1 MFERFS
7 DRARRVVVE
16 AQHEARALGHDYIGT
31 EHLLLGL
38 IGEGGGVGAKA
49 LESLGVSAEA
59 LRAAVAEIVEPGE
72 QSPSAH
78 IPFTP
83 RAKQVLRLSLAE
95 ALRFG
100 HNYIGTEH
108 LLLALIQERDGVAGQ
123 VLAAAGA
130 DLARVRAEVTRLLA
144 EYQRHTRPD
153 ADGSQGPEADGS
165 QGPEA
170 EGSQGPEAEGSQGPE
185 ADGGSADA

>member
-1 MFERFS
+1 MFERFT
-7 DRARRVVVE
+7 DRARRVVVA
-16 AQHEARALGHDYIGT
+16 AQHEARALGHDFIGT

-38 IGEGGGVGAKA
+38 ISEGSGVGAKV
-49 LESLGVSAEA
+49 LESLGVGAET
-59 LRAAVAEIVEPGE
+59 LRAAVAEMVEPRE
-72 QSPSAH
+72 QSPSAAH

-108 LLLALIQERDGVAGQ
+108 LLLALIEEHNGVAGQ

-130 DLARVRAEVTRLLA
+130 DLGRARAEVARLLA
-144 EYQRHTRPD
+144 EYQRPT
-153 ADGSQGPEADGS
+153 GPEAGEG
-165 QGPEA
+165 QGPGGGGA
-170 EGSQGPEAEGSQGPE
+170 ES
-185 ADGGSADA
+185 

>member
-1 MFERFS
+1 MFERFT

-38 IGEGGGVGAKA
+38 ISEGRGVGAKA
-49 LESLGVSAEA
+49 LESLGIGAEA
-59 LRAAVAEIVEPGE
+59 LRAAVAEIVEPRE

-83 RAKQVLRLSLAE
+83 RAKQVLRLSLEE
-95 ALRFG
+95 ARRFG

-108 LLLALIQERDGVAGQ
+108 LLLALIQERNGVAGQ
-123 VLAAAGA
+123 VLAATGA
-130 DLARVRAEVTRLLA
+130 DLERVRAEVVRLLA
-144 EYQRHTRPD
+144 EYQRRMGPD
-153 ADGSQGPEADGS
+153 AGGSQGPGAG
-165 QGPEA
+165 
-170 EGSQGPEAEGSQGPE
+170 
-185 ADGGSADA
+185 GGSADA

>member
-7 DRARRVVVE
+7 DRARRVVVQ
-16 AQHEARALGHDYIGT
+16 AQHEARALGHDHIGT

-38 IGEGGGVGAKA
+38 LSEGGGVGAKA
-49 LESLGVSAEA
+49 LESLGVGAEA
-59 LRAAVAEIVEPGE
+59 LRAAVAEIVDPRD

-108 LLLALIQERDGVAGQ
+108 LLLALIQEHNGVAGQ

-130 DLARVRAEVTRLLA
+130 DVDRVRAEVARLLA
-144 EYQRHTRPD
+144 EYERRTGPA
-153 ADGSQGPEADGS
+153 ADGS
-165 QGPEA
+165 
-170 EGSQGPEAEGSQGPE
+170 
-185 ADGGSADA
+185 

>member
-1 MFERFS
+1 MFERFT

-16 AQHEARALGHDYIGT
+16 AQQEARALGHDYIGT

-49 LESLGVSAEA
+49 LESLGVSAEG
-59 LRAAVAEIVEPGE
+59 LRAAVAEMVEPRE
-72 QSPSAH
+72 QSPAAH

-95 ALRFG
+95 SLRFG
-100 HNYIGTEH
+100 HTYIGTEH
-108 LLLALIQERDGVAGQ
+108 LLLALIEERNGVAGQ

-130 DLARVRAEVTRLLA
+130 DLGRARAEVLRLLA
-144 EYQRHTRPD
+144 EYERRTGPD
-153 ADGSQGPEADGS
+153 AA
-165 QGPEA
+165 
-170 EGSQGPEAEGSQGPE
+170 
-185 ADGGSADA
+185 GSAEA

>member
-1 MFERFS
+1 MFERFT

-16 AQHEARALGHDYIGT
+16 AQQEARALGHDYIGT

-38 IGEGGGVGAKA
+38 ISEGGGVGVKA
-49 LESLGVSAEA
+49 LEPLGVGAEA

-108 LLLALIQERDGVAGQ
+108 LLLGILRNDGE
-123 VLAAAGA
+123 LAAKLLDGLGVSYDKTAA
-130 DLARVRAEVTRLLA
+130 WVVTELAAIKA
-144 EYQRHTRPD
+144 
-153 ADGSQGPEADGS
+153 AN
-165 QGPEA
+165 
-170 EGSQGPEAEGSQGPE
+170 
-185 ADGGSADA
+185 SA

>member
-1 MFERFS
+1 MFERFT

-38 IGEGGGVGAKA
+38 ISEGGGVGAKA
-49 LESLGVSAEA
+49 LESLGVGAEA
-59 LRAAVAEIVEPGE
+59 LRAAVAEIVEPRE

-108 LLLALIQERDGVAGQ
+108 LLLALIQERNGVAGQ

-130 DLARVRAEVTRLLA
+130 DLERARAEVTRLLA
-144 EYQRHTRPD
+144 EYQRRTRPD
-153 ADGSQGPEADGS
+153 GDGSQGPEADG
-165 QGPEA
+165 GR
-170 EGSQGPEAEGSQGPE
+170 
-185 ADGGSADA
+185 

>member
-153 ADGSQGPEADGS
+153 ADGSQGPEA
-165 QGPEA
+165 
-170 EGSQGPEAEGSQGPE
+170 EGSQGPE
-185 ADGGSADA
+185 ADGGRADA

>member
-1 MFERFS
+1 MFERFT

-16 AQHEARALGHDYIGT
+16 AQREARGLGHDYIGT

-95 ALRFG
+95 AARFG
-100 HNYIGTEH
+100 HTYIGTEH
-108 LLLALIQERDGVAGQ
+108 LLLALIQERNGVAGQ

-130 DLARVRAEVTRLLA
+130 DLERVRAEVARLLA
-144 EYQRHTRPD
+144 EYQRRMGPD
-153 ADGSQGPEADGS
+153 ADGSHGPGI
-165 QGPEA
+165 
-170 EGSQGPEAEGSQGPE
+170 
-185 ADGGSADA
+185 